1 MVIRY
6 CPYCKKEHAVDPR
19 GFLAVQRTDGKITC
33 CYFCYNV
40 NREFRKTEDRNT
52 DELKFHV

>member
-1 MVIRY
+1 MVVRY
-6 CPYCKKEHAVDPR
+6 CPYCKKEHSVESR
-19 GFLAVQRTDGKITC
+19 GFLAVQRTDGKITR

-52 DELKFHV
+52 V